1 MQTIVAYTPFLVGLG
16 TAINVVAVLVG
27 AGLGVLVGTRLPE
40 GMRETA
46 MRAIGLVTL
55 LIGVSYF
62 LELARASTHIVPT
75 LTLVAVQ

>member
-16 TAINVVAVLVG
+16 TAINVVAVLVA
-27 AGLGVLVGTRLPE
+27 AGLGTLVGTRLPE

-46 MRAIGLVTL
+46 MRVIRIVTL

-62 LELARASTHIVPT
+62 LELTRASTQPGPT
-75 LTLVAVQ
+75 LTLTAVQ

>member
-1 MQTIVAYTPFLVGLG
+1 MAYTSFLVGLG

-27 AGLGVLVGTRLPE
+27 AGLGTFVGTHLPE

-46 MRAIGLVTL
+46 MWAIGLVTL

-62 LELARASTHIVPT
+62 LEWGLST
-75 LTLVAVQ
+75 